1 MINVKLLTALLSS
14 ALLSTS
20 ALAEGET
27 STLQKIKQT
36 GTITLGHRESSIPF
50 SYYDQQQNVIGY
62 SHELMMKVVNSLK
75 SDLGLS
81 VLTIKMFP
89 ITPLNRL
96 SLMQNGTIDLECGS
110 TTNNSERQKQVA
122 FSNTIFIAT
131 TRLLTK
137 KTYGIKDFPDLA
149 GKKVVTSVGT
159 TSERLLHK
167 MNADKNMKMTIVSV
181 KDHAEAVLTVKT
193 GQAVA
198 YMMDDALLYG
208 QRAKA
213 RNPEEWVIVGQ
224 PQSFEPYGCMMRKG
238 DVEFK
243 KAVDNALAKIMKSDE
258 IEKIYNKWFMKP
270 IPPEGLTLDFPMGKE
285 TRDAF
290 KNPNDKAF
298 D

>member
-1 MINVKLLTALLSS
+1 MMKAKFLAVLLSS
-14 ALLSTS
+14 ALLSS
-20 ALAEGET
+20 VASAEGDT
-27 STLQKIKQT
+27 STLQKIKET
-36 GTITLGHRESSIPF
+36 GIIALGHRESSIPF

-62 SHELMMKVVNSLK
+62 SQELMMKVVSSIK
-75 SDLGLS
+75 SDLGLG

-110 TTNNSERQKQVA
+110 TTNNFERQKQVA

-149 GKKVVTSVGT
+149 GKRVVTSVST

-238 DVEFK
+238 DIEFK
-243 KAVDNALAKIMKSDE
+243 KAVDSALAKIMKSGE
-258 IEKIYNKWFMKP
+258 IEQIYNKWFMKP
-270 IPPEGLTLDFPMGKE
+270 IPPEDLSLDFPMSKE
-285 TRDAF
+285 TRSAF
-290 KNPNDKAF
+290 NNPNDKAF